1 MVSIGLSSLCQYLH
15 PPTNK
20 EDHVKGE
27 SSFEEST
34 HGRDVYTHRHK
45 RETGLLSLKET

>member
-20 EDHVKGE
+20 EIMSKE
-27 SSFEEST
+27 SPALRKAHMAEMCT
-34 HGRDVYTHRHK
+34 HTDTNGKQGCLR
-45 RETGLLSLKET
+45 